1 MVSFPS
7 LRRLCALSL
16 VIASALLGAASG
28 CGVISEETDCQ
39 NACDQLNTCGL
50 LAGNNCG
57 LYCTGTIVA
66 VGEAGCTTQFEA
78 QNDCV
83 TSNTTCQ
90 EVMTMCASDIT
101 TFGTC
106 LATYCKKNP
115 GAQGC
120 PG

>member
-1 MVSFPS
+1 MVSSTS

-16 VIASALLGAASG
+16 VIASALLGAAGG
-28 CGVISEETDCQ
+28 CGIISEESDCQ

-57 LYCTGTIVA
+57 AYCAGTIVA
-66 VGEAGCTTQFEA
+66 VGQAGCTTQFDA
-78 QNDCV
+78 QNACV

-90 EVMTMCASDIT
+90 EVMTMCGSDVT
-101 TFGTC
+101 AFGTC

-115 GAQGC
+115 GAMGC
-120 PG
+120 SG